1 MALWTTKDET
11 LMQRVQQRDDQA
23 AFADLVHRWQAIL
36 ERAAHRMLNDRH
48 KSEDIVQETFSRL
61 YLKRSQYRANAKFS
75 SYLWRI
81 LVNLCQDEFRRRQ
94 SASRFLESV
103 GNFSD
108 LEQTP
113 GDEDCPQTKVE
124 RLETVASVRQAL
136 DALPDAIRVVVVLR
150 HYEDLKFREI
160 AAVLDIPEGT
170 AKTRMAQGLNLLAK
184 ALQPTITPDPEASGF
199 LSLKAISPLPR

>member
-11 LMQRVQQRDDQA
+11 LMQ
-23 AFADLVHRWQAIL
+23 
-36 ERAAHRMLNDRH
+36 
-48 KSEDIVQETFSRL
+48 
-61 YLKRSQYRANAKFS
+61 
-75 SYLWRI
+75 
-81 LVNLCQDEFRRRQ
+81 
-94 SASRFLESV
+94 
-103 GNFSD
+103 
-108 LEQTP
+108 
-113 GDEDCPQTKVE
+113 